1 MLIEPTRS
9 ERVAVSRLH
18 ALLELLPTA
27 LDQRLR
33 PVGMTTFEF
42 IVLEKLSE
50 AEGTRLRMSEIAAK
64 TNATLPRLS
73 RVANSLEKQD
83 LVCRSRCAED
93 ARATNLE
100 LTPQGIAAFSRA
112 RPLYYGAVRELVLD
126 GVNAI
131 PGDGIGLLADL
142 AYAILTTLDSA
153 HAADGPRRSADPV
166 APACDADPVAPAC
179 DADPA
184 PSRAV
189 ELPA

>member
-93 ARATNLE
+93 ARDRKRVVE
-100 LTPQGIAAFSRA
+100 EES
-112 RPLYYGAVRELVLD
+112 V
-126 GVNAI
+126 
-131 PGDGIGLLADL
+131 
-142 AYAILTTLDSA
+142 
-153 HAADGPRRSADPV
+153 ADGGRERG
-166 APACDADPVAPAC
+166 
-179 DADPA
+179 
-184 PSRAV
+184 
-189 ELPA
+189 E